1 MVTALVDAIL
11 SLRTWSPASVWQ
23 VLITDRRFSALTFCL
38 EVAATSC
45 TLFASKWKHHGK
57 PFLPKDTFWP
67 EVTHPPARP
76 SLHFHADHKHS
87 FSTFCYGWWSKTQT
101 TLKESFS
108 TSSHL
113 SNCGV
118 LHMVHFFPVLIS
130 LLSTAFT
137 YSLLVESAL
146 ILPLPA
152 AGGKQIFLA
161 AWASS
166 SLPKDLFIF
175 HVSSGFSD
183 SHPESWRNKRSNQWW
198 YPLNISNTIYYL
210 PEKKNET
217 KNESIP
223 AFVKSGRG
231 HFPDLMYAFFCFIS
245 HCKPSHRLKTENEDG
260 PPLHSPCSPSVMD
273 VTFSGLCRKQHF

>member
-152 AGGKQIFLA
+152 AGGKQIFLSLLL
-161 AWASS
+161 SS
-166 SLPKDLFIF
+166 
-175 HVSSGFSD
+175 
-183 SHPESWRNKRSNQWW
+183 KRS
-198 YPLNISNTIYYL
+198 LYL
-210 PEKKNET
+210 SCFVWLFWLTPWKLKEQEIKPVMV
-217 KNESIP
+217 SIKY
-223 AFVKSGRG
+223 FK
-231 HFPDLMYAFFCFIS
+231 HYLLF
-245 HCKPSHRLKTENEDG
+245 T
-260 PPLHSPCSPSVMD
+260 
-273 VTFSGLCRKQHF
+273 